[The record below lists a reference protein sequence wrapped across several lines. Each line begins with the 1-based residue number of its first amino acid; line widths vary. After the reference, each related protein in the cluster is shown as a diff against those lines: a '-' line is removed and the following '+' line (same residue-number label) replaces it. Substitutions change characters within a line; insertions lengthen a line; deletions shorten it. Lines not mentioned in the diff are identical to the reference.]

1 MFIDRSAVRGKEN
14 RGMTERENGRLVVCL
29 LHNLS
34 SFYPN
39 THTHEKLMLRLSFAE
54 HTHGTSGEWLFE
66 VTHTLMSS
74 SVRRFIVR
82 WREGLEAVNPC
93 QSHTPTV

>member
-1 MFIDRSAVRGKEN
+1 MRGKAN

-66 VTHTLMSS
+66 VTHTYVIQCEKIYCEM
-74 SVRRFIVR
+74 
-82 WREGLEAVNPC
+82 EGG
-93 QSHTPTV
+93 T